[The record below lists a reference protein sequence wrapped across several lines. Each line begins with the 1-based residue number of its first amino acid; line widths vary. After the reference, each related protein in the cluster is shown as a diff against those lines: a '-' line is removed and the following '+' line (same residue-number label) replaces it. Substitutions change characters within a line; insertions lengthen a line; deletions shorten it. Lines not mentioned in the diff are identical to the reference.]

1 MAYVLHAQSC
11 HVMVVLIY
19 ELELAIF
26 LEGGGYFQQITVDL
40 FLKCDFF
47 VVGDLERDLN
57 LAVQFQ
63 A

>member
-1 MAYVLHAQSC
+1 
-11 HVMVVLIY
+11 MVVLIY

>member
-26 LEGGGYFQQITVDL
+26 LEGGGYFQQIMLDL

-47 VVGDLERDLN
+47 LLGDLKVDLN
-57 LAVQFQ
+57 LAV
-63 A
+63 